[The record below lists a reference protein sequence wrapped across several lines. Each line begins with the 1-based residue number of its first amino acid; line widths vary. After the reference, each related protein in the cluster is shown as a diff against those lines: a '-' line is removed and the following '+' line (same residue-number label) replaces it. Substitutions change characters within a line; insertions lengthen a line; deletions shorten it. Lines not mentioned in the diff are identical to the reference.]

1 MKKLVILFSSVILFS
16 CQNQKEFTKR
26 NLTAKSKS
34 NLNKI
39 ENSIINDFLDIEL
52 KKERYKRYKD
62 YEIVIIEEALKK
74 IKSIDTYLYSFDEW
88 NSMNKINKSEDVK
101 NMYFLDT
108 IQIKKIKNN
117 LKDEEVYHWKVADF
131 KKIKISLF
139 KYEELIKTTNTG
151 EYLKKKLIIYLSRPL
166 IIDENNAFISF
177 EIGNGDLGFS
187 SITHFTVL
195 MRKKENKW
203 VESGFYEDGVF

>member
-1 MKKLVILFSSVILFS
+1 MFIYS
-16 CQNQKEFTKR
+16 CSLYKQREQNNNNNDD
-26 NLTAKSKS
+26 NLSE
-34 NLNKI
+34 I

-74 IKSIDTYLYSFDEW
+74 MKSIDTYLYSLDEW

-101 NMYFLDT
+101 NRYFLDT

-117 LKDEEVYHWKVADF
+117 LKDEEVYRWKTSDF
-131 KKIKISLF
+131 KRDIAYTF
-139 KYEELIKTTNTG
+139 KFEELRKTTNTG

-166 IIDENNAFISF
+166 IIDENNTFISF

-195 MRKKENKW
+195 MRKVNNTWFEKTLY
-203 VESGFYEDGVF
+203 FDGVFN

>member
-1 MKKLVILFSSVILFS
+1 MKKYIFILSTVLLFS
-16 CQNQKEFTKR
+16 CSITKQQNEITLIPAES
-26 NLTAKSKS
+26 NLTKVESDIV
-34 NLNKI
+34 N
-39 ENSIINDFLDIEL
+39 EFLDIEL

-74 IKSIDTYLYSFDEW
+74 MKSINAYLYSLDEW
-88 NSMNKINKSEDVK
+88 NTMNKMNKSEDVK

-151 EYLKKKLIIYLSRPL
+151 EYLKKKLIIYLSKPL
-166 IIDENNAFISF
+166 VIDENNIFISF
-177 EIGNGDLGFS
+177 EIGNGDLGFN

-195 MRKKENKW
+195 MRKIGNKW